1 MPRAQTLPRPSTRRR
16 PQARALAT
24 RARVLQAAEELFTL
38 RGVESSS
45 MAEVAERAAV
55 GVGTL
60 YHHFPDKHSLLL
72 ALIDAWG
79 NRELARDRS
88 ELDFERY
95 LGADP
100 RAAIHADLTRR
111 YERLRR
117 HGSLYL
123 VLLELADRDPDVRV
137 RLQRIRQVGIERLR
151 ELVEFGQR
159 RGLMRASADPLAAA
173 FLIRHAI
180 DMAATEVLV
189 HRVADPAPE
198 RVLEELTDMIS
209 RYILEDPR

>member
-1 MPRAQTLPRPSTRRR
+1 MDAQR
-16 PQARALAT
+16 
-24 RARVLQAAEELFTL
+24 
-38 RGVESSS
+38 
-45 MAEVAERAAV
+45 
-55 GVGTL
+55 
-60 YHHFPDKHSLLL
+60 K
-72 ALIDAWG
+72 
-79 NRELARDRS
+79 
-88 ELDFERY
+88 
-95 LGADP
+95 
-100 RAAIHADLTRR
+100 
-111 YERLRR
+111 
-117 HGSLYL
+117 
-123 VLLELADRDPDVRV
+123 PDVRA

-189 HRVADPAPE
+189 HRVTDPAPE